1 MKPFYIIIAFLC
13 FSAMTCKERSNGTK
27 PYVMK
32 LWTIENANKQT
43 TLSKKATK
51 EEINTLMESIDWSIF
66 HQVILE
72 QKNGDALEV
81 GGSLEDGFSASL
93 NVAYEQF
100 IIYEEP
106 KNKEILKDL
115 LLIYLEDAERVM
127 DKYKFY

>member
-1 MKPFYIIIAFLC
+1 MKPLYIIITFLC
-13 FSAMTCKERSNGTK
+13 FSAMTCKERSNGPK

-51 EEINTLMESIDWSIF
+51 EEITTLMESIDWSIF

-93 NVAYEQF
+93 NIAHEQF
-100 IIYEEP
+100 IIYNEP
-106 KNKEILKDL
+106 KNKEMLKDL
-115 LLIYLEDAERVM
+115 LLIYLEDAALVM
-127 DKYKFY
+127 EKYKFY